1 MLHVS
6 VSSSVAVRAVTPP
19 AYSQLLEAADLGAID
34 HLAGHVVAKLVQ
46 GVDTGARPW
55 ALAVFVGGCLWLL
68 IDIWRVVRGQPRSER
83 DRV

>member
-46 GVDTGARPW
+46 GVDTGARP
-55 ALAVFVGGCLWLL
+55 
-68 IDIWRVVRGQPRSER
+68 
-83 DRV
+83 